1 MFKFYHARTALYG
14 AYRLAMTDIAGM
26 SYFDRSITGFWRSFY
41 AAGLVAPLFITLLII
56 RFNTHDINVPA
67 FRFYSTEVIAYVIG
81 WVLFPLVVFH
91 LIQALNKEEHYI
103 GFVVAYNWASVLQN
117 GVYLPF
123 AILFQ
128 LGIISGGIA
137 GFLNLILLGL
147 VLGYTWFIAKTAL
160 NISGTV
166 ASGIVILDVGLWIT
180 LNILTESFIR
190 TST

>member
-1 MFKFYHARTALYG
+1 MSLWRQRGRPARFLCMFKFYHARTALYG

-91 LIQALNKEEHYI
+91 LIQAHYMKI
-103 GFVVAYNWASVLQN
+103 YYF
-117 GVYLPF
+117 
-123 AILFQ
+123 LFQ
-128 LGIISGGIA
+128 Q
-137 GFLNLILLGL
+137 
-147 VLGYTWFIAKTAL
+147 
-160 NISGTV
+160 
-166 ASGIVILDVGLWIT
+166 
-180 LNILTESFIR
+180 
-190 TST
+190 